1 VPRFGKDHAAAW
13 RNYGIVRAKAWISMF
28 MDLILFFGS
37 FGHFVAVSTLVM
49 ISVFFSYLSYF
60 TIISLP
66 LYHLSSSSTYFSES
80 VQCHT
85 IATCNTR
92 ESSINPYSAQR
103 RSQAILLHHPTRS
116 LARIRSPRTTSA
128 HSKISAAPAP
138 HARRQI
144 HDRGAGTQPLSPTE
158 PSLTV

>member
-1 VPRFGKDHAAAW
+1 
-13 RNYGIVRAKAWISMF
+13 
-28 MDLILFFGS
+28 MDFHVHGLDFFFGS

-49 ISVFFSYLSYF
+49 LSVFFYLSYF
-60 TIISLP
+60 TIISLL

-85 IATCNTR
+85 ITTCNTR

-128 HSKISAAPAP
+128 HSNLSAAPAP